1 MRHSILFLVASII
14 CLVSYAQPI
23 VMLDAYYNNET
34 KKDASGKDIH
44 WHYAWEDASDGG
56 FADFGKI
63 FLREGATLKTLYS
76 SPSKKILQNS
86 SVYIIVDPDH
96 VKDNPSPHYM
106 NHQDA
111 NEIVKWVRKGG
122 VLLIMA
128 NDSINC
134 DLEHFNILAKKFG
147 IEFLNRSVNMVK
159 GVNYEMGKVYPTNGN
174 SIFSDGLNIFM
185 KDVSALNISK
195 NVQPIASN
203 GIDIV
208 IAHSNEGKGHVIA
221 VGDPWMYNEYIGYR
235 RLPPSFQNTSAAEQ
249 LVKVL
254 IQFST
259 SKK

>member
-1 MRHSILFLVASII
+1 MKLPLLFLVIYMIS
-14 CLVSYAQPI
+14 LHSSAQPI
-23 VMLDAYYNNET
+23 VMLDAYYNNEI
-34 KKDASGKDIH
+34 KKDVSGKEVH

-63 FLREGATLKTLYS
+63 FLKEGAILKTLYS

-106 NHQDA
+106 NQQDA

-122 VLLIMA
+122 VLLLMA

-159 GVNYEMGKVYPTNGN
+159 GINYEMGKVYPTNGN
-174 SIFSDGLNIFM
+174 SIFSEGLNIFM

-195 NVQPIASN
+195 NVQPIADN
-203 GIDIV
+203 GTDII
-208 IAHSNEGKGHVIA
+208 IAHSNDGKGHVIA
-221 VGDPWMYNEYIGYR
+221 VGDPWLYNEYIGSR
-235 RLPPSFQNTSAAEQ
+235 RLPTSFQNTSAAEQ
-249 LVKVL
+249 LVKAL
-254 IQFST
+254 IQLST